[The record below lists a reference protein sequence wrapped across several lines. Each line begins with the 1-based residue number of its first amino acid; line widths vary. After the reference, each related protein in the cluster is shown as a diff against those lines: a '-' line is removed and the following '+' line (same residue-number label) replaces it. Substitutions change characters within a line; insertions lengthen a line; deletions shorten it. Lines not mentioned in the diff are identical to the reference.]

1 MNRYALSSS
10 SSFANSVADG
20 WINHLLVLS
29 VNWKHGRSQGFL
41 YQCAIVILVVSLAL
55 VRGARAEDITS
66 QLFDGHTL
74 HGWTNLDGGPVGE
87 GWEVVDG
94 MIHLKTL
101 QQRSGAIISER
112 EFGDMELS
120 FDWKIAPN
128 GNSGLK
134 YRVRKYGD
142 RTLGCEYQI
151 YDDKSKREEISLRQ
165 SAGALYGLFEP
176 NQNKQ
181 LKPAGEFNSARI
193 VIQGDAVQHWL
204 NDKLIV
210 AVTIGSEEWKKR
222 VAESKFNEYEGFARN
237 HRGKIMLTDH
247 GGEVWYRNFKLL
259 APAHSENGQS
269 R

>member
-1 MNRYALSSS
+1 MNRDASLRS
-10 SSFANSVADG
+10 NSVVDK
-20 WINHLLVLS
+20 WIRRFQVLS
-29 VNWKHGRSQGFL
+29 VNWMRSGSQAL
-41 YQCAIVILVVSLAL
+41 HLETVAIIAVLVLIAARV
-55 VRGARAEDITS
+55 GRAEDITA

-101 QQRSGAIISER
+101 QQRSGAIMTER
-112 EFGDMELS
+112 EFGDMDLS
-120 FDWKIAPN
+120 FEWKIPAN

-151 YDDKSKREEISLRQ
+151 YDDASKREEISPRQ

-176 NQNKQ
+176 AANKP
-181 LKPAGEFNSARI
+181 LKPTGDFNLARI
-193 VIQGDAVQHWL
+193 VVRGNDLQHWL
-204 NDKLIV
+204 NGKLIV
-210 AVTIGSEEWKKR
+210 AVTIGSDEWKQR
-222 VAESKFNEYEGFARN
+222 IADSKFNEYEGFALNR
-237 HRGKIMLTDH
+237 RGKIMLTDH
-247 GGEVWYRNFKLL
+247 GSHVWYRNFKLL
-259 APAHSENGQS
+259 SPPPAEKSES